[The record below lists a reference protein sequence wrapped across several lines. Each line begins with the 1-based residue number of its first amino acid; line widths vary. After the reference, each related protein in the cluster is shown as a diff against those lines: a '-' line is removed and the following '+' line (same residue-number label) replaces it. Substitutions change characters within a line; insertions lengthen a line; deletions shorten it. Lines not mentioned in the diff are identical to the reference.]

1 MLFVLFEWAFIF
13 KNFIFDFLHF
23 YFFDISGVG
32 NQFFSSTTSW
42 IWKGLCQPVDYGWHW
57 IITEGF
63 FSKRLCPGDIV
74 QGISRTY
81 QYWLTFDFKNH
92 KNLKQDI
99 SKKSFCNNPITPIV
113 YLTAKNCAILTS
125 TNAIKR
131 FLNEHIL
138 LLFTLVSIA
147 TMHTV
152 VWVEA
157 LFNWDVHR
165 VFLVEVS
172 YEFSRKHEI

>member
-1 MLFVLFEWAFIF
+1 MDDIGLLQRDFSLKGFVLEILFRVSQG
-13 KNFIFDFLHF
+13 H
-23 YFFDISGVG
+23 ISID
-32 NQFFSSTTSW
+32 SLL
-42 IWKGLCQPVDYGWHW
+42 ILK
-57 IITEGF
+57 II
-63 FSKRLCPGDIV
+63 
-74 QGISRTY
+74 
-81 QYWLTFDFKNH
+81 

-99 SKKSFCNNPITPIV
+99 SKKKKSFCNNPITPIV

-157 LFNWDVHR
+157 LFN
-165 VFLVEVS
+165 
-172 YEFSRKHEI
+172 